1 MRYADSDYYYN
12 EYGGSECVEDVERIL
27 ERASGI
33 VDMLTGYRISREGF
47 ERLGERQCE
56 AVKRA
61 VCAQADL
68 MERNGGDTSEPAEV
82 TIGRFRYVNASESE
96 GKGSGGVYSAE
107 AISILGAAGLL
118 YRGVEVVF

>member
-1 MRYADSDYYYN
+1 MSYADSDYYYN
-12 EYGGSECVEDVERIL
+12 EYGGSECGEDVERLL

-33 VDMLTGYRISREGF
+33 IDMLTGYRIAREGF
-47 ERLGERQCE
+47 EKLGEKRCE

-82 TIGRFRYVNASESE
+82 TIGRFRYVNAS
-96 GKGSGGVYSAE
+96 GSGSGNGGAYSEE
-107 AISILGAAGLL
+107 AMGLLGAAGLL
-118 YRGVEVVF
+118 YRGTGVDF

>member
-12 EYGGSECVEDVERIL
+12 EYGGSECGEDVERLL

-33 VDMLTGYRISREGF
+33 VDMLTGYRLSREGL
-47 ERLGERQCE
+47 EGLGEIQRE

-68 MERNGGDTSEPAEV
+68 MERSGGDTSEPAEV
-82 TIGRFRYVNASESE
+82 TIGRFRYVNASGSES
-96 GKGSGGVYSAE
+96 KDSGAYSAE
-107 AISILGAAGLL
+107 AMGILGAAGLL